1 VAGKTFAR
9 TSTGYQDLKN
19 SNLTVQKLR
28 RFMNCWTNITGRNYP
43 WKCVILT
50 RDNTNF
56 CLSVHDQVEW
66 VQVSELL
73 SYKLAPADIPIAEK
87 VRNKYG

>member
-1 VAGKTFAR
+1 
-9 TSTGYQDLKN
+9 
-19 SNLTVQKLR
+19 LTV
-28 RFMNCWTNITGRNYP
+28 
-43 WKCVILT
+43 
-50 RDNTNF
+50 
-56 CLSVHDQVEW
+56 HDKVEW